1 MAAMFSRLF
10 GRPKTESNALA
21 TLDKM
26 NEVPSPL
33 LVPMGVLL
41 MFYLVLVP
49 LLFVVALSVVY
60 PLLCSSSRLI

>member
-1 MAAMFSRLF
+1 MFSRLF